1 MSRTSRLTESRWRL
15 RRRMTSTD
23 VVEPASIPVDPRDG
37 LAPVGVSDGRAAAH
51 LVGDSLGR
59 TVARVALPAVA
70 SSLLMTL
77 FASVDAFWVGTR
89 LGSDGLAAVSTS
101 LFWIWMMVALAEMVG
116 VGLTAVAARRHGE
129 GRPAAAAGVAG
140 DALLF
145 TLAIGIVVAL
155 GGLVAL
161 PGLFRVMQTPAAVT
175 ALGTRYLGTYLV
187 GIPLIYGFFAI
198 DATFRAAG
206 DTRTPFV
213 LLAVSVAITL
223 VLDPALMLGWGP
235 FPRLGIPGAAIATV
249 LTRGAAFAM
258 GTLLAVRRKLLRVR
272 WPEASSVIAVCRVG
286 LPTAVTGVVFSI
298 IYIAVTR
305 TATQFGTPAL
315 AALGIGHRVE
325 SWLFMIG
332 VGFGAA
338 TAAIVGQN
346 LGAGE
351 IKRAER
357 AGWLSVGLCSGLGL
371 VACTADLLF
380 APTLARLFT
389 NDPAVILEA
398 ARYLRIAAI
407 SQLGICA
414 EIVLEGAL
422 GGAGETLPPMIASSA
437 FTAARVPIVPLAAM
451 RWGSAGI
458 WWTICLT
465 AIGRALSMIA
475 LWRWG
480 RWKNRSL

>member
-1 MSRTSRLTESRWRL
+1 MNDRPSSASLDPVPIEGQGL
-15 RRRMTSTD
+15 P
-23 VVEPASIPVDPRDG
+23 VEPHEGVASI
-37 LAPVGVSDGRAAAH
+37 GVASRADAAL
-51 LVGDSLGR
+51 LVTDSLGA
-59 TVARVALPAVA
+59 TLARVGLPAVA
-70 SSLLMTL
+70 SSMLMTL

-89 LGSDGLAAVSTS
+89 IGSDGLAAVSTS
-101 LFWIWMMVALAEMVG
+101 LFWIWMMVALAEMIG

-129 GRPAAAAGVAG
+129 GRPTAAAGVAG

-145 TLAIGIVVAL
+145 TLLMGVGITVVGLLAL
-155 GGLVAL
+155 N
-161 PGLFRVMQTPAAVT
+161 GLFQVMQTPPDVT
-175 ALGTRYLGTYLV
+175 SLGSRYLGTYLL

-223 VLDPALMLGWGP
+223 ILDPALMLGWGP
-235 FPRLGIPGAAIATV
+235 LPRLGIAGAAIATV

-258 GTLLAVRRKLLRVR
+258 GLLLAMRRKLLRLR
-272 WPEASSVIAVCRVG
+272 RPEWHSIAAVCRVG

-305 TATQFGTPAL
+305 TATRFGTPAL

-351 IKRAER
+351 VKRAER
-357 AGWLSVGLCSGLGL
+357 AGWLSVALCSGLGL
-371 VACTADLLF
+371 VACVADLLF
-380 APTLARLFT
+380 APELARLFT
-389 NDPAVILEA
+389 NDPAVVAEA

-407 SQLGICA
+407 SQLLICA

-422 GGAGETLPPMIASSA
+422 GGAGETLPPMIASSS
-437 FTAARVPIVPLAAM
+437 FTAARIPLVPLAAA

-458 WWTICLT
+458 WWTISLT
-465 AIGRALSMIA
+465 AIGRAMSMIA

-480 RWKNRSL
+480 RWKSRSV

>member
-1 MSRTSRLTESRWRL
+1 
-15 RRRMTSTD
+15 MTSVD
-23 VVEPASIPVDPRDG
+23 VIEPASVPLDPRDG
-37 LAPVGVSDGRAAAH
+37 LAPVGVADSRAAAH
-51 LVGDSLGR
+51 LITDSLGR

-101 LFWIWMMVALAEMVG
+101 LFWIWMMVALAEMIG

-129 GRPAAAAGVAG
+129 GRPDVAAHIAG

-145 TLAIGIVVAL
+145 TLAMGI
-155 GGLVAL
+155 LVAAVGVIAL
-161 PGLFRVMQTPAAVT
+161 RGLFSLMQTPVAVT
-175 ALGTRYLGTYLV
+175 TLGIRYLGTYLV

-206 DTRTPFV
+206 DTRTPFI
-213 LLAVSVAITL
+213 LLVVSVAITL
-223 VLDPALMLGWGP
+223 ILDPALMLGWGP
-235 FPRLGIPGAAIATV
+235 LPRLGIAGAAIATV
-249 LTRGAAFAM
+249 ATRGAAFAM
-258 GTLLAVRRKLLRVR
+258 GTVLAMRRKLLRLR
-272 WPEASSVIAVCRVG
+272 RPQAAAIFSVCRVG

-351 IKRAER
+351 VRRAER
-357 AGWLSVGLCSGLGL
+357 AGWLAVAFCSILGL
-371 VACTADLLF
+371 MACIADLVY
-380 APTLARLFT
+380 APRLARLFT
-389 NDPAVILEA
+389 NDPAVVVEA

-407 SQLGICA
+407 SQLVICA

-422 GGAGETLPPMIASSA
+422 GGAGETLPPMIASSV
-437 FTAARVPIVPLAAM
+437 FTAARVPIVPFTAA
-451 RWGSAGI
+451 RWGSTGI
-458 WWTICLT
+458 WWTISLT
-465 AIGRALSMIA
+465 AIGRAASMVA

-480 RWKNRSL
+480 RWKRKSV

>member
-1 MSRTSRLTESRWRL
+1 MWPTP
-15 RRRMTSTD
+15 
-23 VVEPASIPVDPRDG
+23 VVEPASVPLDPRDG
-37 LAPVGVSDGRAAAH
+37 LAPVGVSDGREAAH
-51 LVGDSLGR
+51 LVHDSLGK
-59 TVARVALPAVA
+59 TVAKVALPAVA

-116 VGLTAVAARRHGE
+116 VGLTAVGARRHGE
-129 GRPAAAAGVAG
+129 GRPMVAAAIAG

-145 TLAIGIVVAL
+145 TLLLGVIVAL
-155 GGLVAL
+155 CGLVAL
-161 PGLFRVMQTPAAVT
+161 HPLFALMETPAAVT
-175 ALGTRYLGTYLV
+175 AFGARYLGTYLV

-198 DATFRAAG
+198 DATFRASG
-206 DTRTPFV
+206 DTRTPFA
-213 LLAVSVAITL
+213 LLMVSVAITL

-235 FPRLGIPGAAIATV
+235 FPRLGIAGAAIATV
-249 LTRGAAFAM
+249 GTRGAAFAM
-258 GTLLAVRRKLLRVR
+258 GWLLALRRKLIHMRR
-272 WPEASSVIAVCRVG
+272 PELASIVAVCRVG

-305 TATQFGTPAL
+305 TATRFGTPAL

-325 SWLFMIG
+325 SWLFMVG

-351 IKRAER
+351 VKRAER
-357 AGWLSVGLCSGLGL
+357 AGWLSVGFCSVLGL
-371 VACTADLLF
+371 AACLADLFF
-380 APTLARLFT
+380 APSLARLFT
-389 NDPAVILEA
+389 NDPAVVVEA
-398 ARYLRIAAI
+398 ARYLRIAAL

-422 GGAGETLPPMIASSA
+422 GGAGETLPPMIASSS
-437 FTAARVPIVPLAAM
+437 FTAARVPIVPFAAA

-458 WWTICLT
+458 WWTISLT
-465 AIGRALSMIA
+465 AIGRAASMTA

-480 RWKNRSL
+480 RWKRRSL